1 MGVSMEAEEL
11 EDGGYQFTIHGEL
24 DVDQGQLLELIAKA
38 ERGMAEIYIQ
48 KGEFQMASASIRSN
62 MTAY

>member
-48 KGEFQMASASIRSN
+48 KGEFPNGQC
-62 MTAY
+62 